1 MNEIQKK
8 IVVNLVGSVAVL
20 AIKGSAQLIKA
31 GVEKHKQN
39 KEMKNLDREMMT
51 LMTCDYL
58 DVYPV
63 VYMEDLEKN

>member
-39 KEMKNLDREMMT
+39 KMVKNLDREMMT